1 MATTPQPT
9 PEPTLTAIAGQ
20 LEQVTQGL
28 GDIKADVDQLSQQVE
43 RFNDRLQ
50 NYEQGMRWVV
60 QLAFTL
66 LISAT
71 VALVVSA
78 ITFLLRS

>member
-1 MATTPQPT
+1 MTTTPQPT
-9 PEPTLTAIAGQ
+9 PEPTLTAIAEQ
-20 LEQVTQGL
+20 LEQVTQGV

-43 RFNDRLQ
+43 RFNDRLA